1 MLYRPTSEIPRG
13 EIEEGRPRRR
23 NSDRRGALGAAGQI
37 FRPQGGWVSGRV
49 IERRGIQAGH
59 PCCCDDDVAL
69 VGERRPIPP
78 LTKHQSLLQHR
89 AGSSRSHPAPSYFW
103 VGKCQRN
110 RGHPQASRDSDVRQT
125 SHVLYHASD
134 RGGSPHTNRA
144 PPSPLPTTHGW
155 LSAGSRARNRMAA
168 AISAAGGRL
177 AERFR
182 SGC

>member
-1 MLYRPTSEIPRG
+1 MGSRG
-13 EIEEGRPRRR
+13 C
-23 NSDRRGALGAAGQI
+23 RGPDFSAAGQI

-78 LTKHQSLLQHR
+78 LTKRQSLLQHR

-110 RGHPQASRDSDVRQT
+110 RGHPQASCDSGLKQT

-134 RGGSPHTNRA
+134 RGCSSHTNRA
-144 PPSPLPTTHGW
+144 PPSPLPTTYGW
-155 LSAGSRARNRMAA
+155 LSAGSRACNRMAA
-168 AISAAGGRL
+168 AISAAAISAAAAGGRL

-182 SGC
+182 SGCEGGEFADGRR